1 MRGLV
6 IKDLIAGFV
15 VIGAMHRVQCTA
27 HTVSAPPDH
36 RTEMNSGVIFSKK
49 TSVAVGV
56 CKSASSCWVPT
67 ENHIERMEKEL
78 VLFLKNSKAM
88 GASQI
93 YANLASYKRKYYGF
107 KKGKGGDR
115 YIQVNGLCQKYWK
128 PMSLN
133 FSSPNRLMTDMGP
146 CYFLVDYNVERNEFL
161 DFYIDGD

>member
-1 MRGLV
+1 MREFV
-6 IKDLIAGFV
+6 VKDLIAGLM
-15 VIGAMHRVQCTA
+15 VIGAMYGVQCRA
-27 HTVSAPPDH
+27 DTVSALPDH
-36 RTEMNSGVIFSKK
+36 RVEMNSGVIFSKK

-67 ENHIERMEKEL
+67 EHHIESMEKDL
-78 VLFLKNSKAM
+78 ALFLKNSKVM

-93 YANLASYKRKYYGF
+93 YSNLASYKRKYYGY
-107 KKGKGGDR
+107 KKGKGGKR
-115 YIQVNGLCQKYWK
+115 YIQVNGLCQRYWK